1 MFVCTL
7 YYGMLDQLETFVN
20 FQDNHDENEL
30 KINVENALMFE
41 VEELCD
47 YRVKC
52 FAKTRKID

>member
-30 KINVENALMFE
+30 KINMEIALMYG
-41 VEELCD
+41 VERLCD
-47 YRVKC
+47 YLVKF
-52 FAKTRKID
+52 FAKARKID